1 MHRDDLAGR
10 GQDVVG
16 DLFQVLLLIEY
27 EIVYDDYD
35 SANADRQPQIPGVF
49 TALVTC
55 VIPAVQ
61 FWIENQSSIIER
73 LVLISNTTT
82 ATGRHTTK

>member
-27 EIVYDDYD
+27 EIVYETLWTGNRGA
-35 SANADRQPQIPGVF
+35 STPFAGMFAGAFAGTIWR
-49 TALVTC
+49 TC
-55 VIPAVQ
+55 
-61 FWIENQSSIIER
+61 N
-73 LVLISNTTT
+73 L
-82 ATGRHTTK
+82 RHI